1 MRSSFTWALALAGA
15 ASAKPTQTTS
25 QATHTGHHAT
35 STPANACAVAQAA
48 AESFLSS
55 RPSATAAAIKPSIAY
70 ECLKSIPVDKQNDL
84 DLLNYIEPYINFQST
99 LEPLANP
106 PQGYLVPGV
115 DVIGG
120 LGQIRARVMKDKYK
134 SQIEF
139 ALDIKRLVEFT
150 QASDGHFNYN
160 PALLN
165 LFTFRSLNNLVSVS
179 DDGLS
184 VPRVYLISD
193 FLKSYVNDTDVYDIK
208 SIDDVPITE
217 WLEAQSARVLT
228 QDPDAKYN
236 SLFNTNPA
244 TEFQGVGNEF
254 VLRFPGHCPDKQVI
268 KFTNGTEYVDQ
279 LVAIVGESLVEYLS
293 SAEAIHSKVEL
304 PPTSTSS
311 VASSSSATS
320 SSTSSATPTTTQ
332 IPGYPLPV
340 SKHASDWISTY
351 FLNGSYGDTAVLAVS
366 SFAPSDIDTANSTFE
381 IAEARRVVDVFL
393 KKAKEAGKKKLVIDL
408 QANGGGFIAAG
419 FQLYNQLFPKTTDIW
434 DGNRIRAHEAFDAIG
449 LTAQEASPDT
459 LADLVSNV
467 LNDKLE
473 PFNTWEDLYGPEV
486 IAGQNVTNLLRYNQT
501 RIGYPKSTGDQVF
514 LPENIVIIT
523 DGICASTCTI
533 FTGLLVREQ
542 GVRTIALGGRPS
554 EAPMQAIGGVEG
566 SEVLDWPSLQAAIMQ
581 VASDAIAA
589 NETDILEAAF
599 DVLPDLGDPPLLP
612 TLAKS
617 GGSFN
622 YRNAYAR
629 KRPDGFPEQFIYE
642 AANCRLFY
650 TSDMLTNITEIW
662 TRSADSAWNKAKC
675 VAGSTISDDGIISN
689 DILPYSDKVIGMN
702 LEYKGPGSLSYKGP
716 YEPPS
721 PYVQKH
727 TNSKRSIVEQL
738 NVPENFV
745 YEPTKHKIGD
755 LKEYLA
761 QNMPEDFKYEQKDKI
776 AISHTHLDRA

>member
-1 MRSSFTWALALAGA
+1 MQTSHLSVDPGKPCSLAGA

-25 QATHTGHHAT
+25 QATHSGHHAT

-48 AESFLSS
+48 AESFLSA
-55 RPSATAAAIKPSIAY
+55 RPSATAAAIKPSVAY
-70 ECLKSIPVDKQNDL
+70 DCLN
-84 DLLNYIEPYINFQST
+84 T

-106 PQGYLVPGV
+106 PEGYLAPGV

-139 ALDIKRLVEFT
+139 ALDIKRLFT

-160 PALLN
+160 PALLS

-217 WLEAQSARVLT
+217 WLEAQSSRVFT

-279 LVAIVGESLVEYLS
+279 LVAVVSESFVEYLS

-304 PPTSTSS
+304 PPTGTSS

-320 SSTSSATPTTTQ
+320 SSAYSATPTTTQ
-332 IPGYPLPV
+332 IPGYPYPV
-340 SKHASDWISTY
+340 SKHA
-351 FLNGSYGDTAVLAVS
+351 N
-366 SFAPSDIDTANSTFE
+366 IDTANGTFE
-381 IAEARRVVDVFL
+381 IGEAKRVVDVFL
-393 KKAKEAGKKKLVIDL
+393 KKAKAASKKKLVIDL
-408 QANGGGFIAAG
+408 QANGGGFVAAG
-419 FQLYNQLFPKTTDIW
+419 FQLYNQLFPETTDIW
-434 DGNRIRAHEAFDAIG
+434 DGNRIRAHEAFNAIG
-449 LTAQEASPDT
+449 LTAQEASPDV
-459 LADLVSNV
+459 LANLVSNV
-467 LNDKLE
+467 LNDKLK
-473 PFNTWEDLYGPEV
+473 PFKDWEYLFGPEV

-501 RIGYPKSTGDQVF
+501 GLGYPKSTEDQVF
-514 LPENIVIIT
+514 QPGNIIVIT

-629 KRPDGFPEQFIYE
+629 KRPDSFPEQFIYE

-650 TSDMLTNITEIW
+650 TADMLANITEIW
-662 TRSADSAWNKAKC
+662 ARSADSAWNKAKC
-675 VAGSTISDDGIISN
+675 VGGSTVCKDGIISN
-689 DILPYSDKVIGMN
+689 DILPFSDKVVGMH
-702 LEYKGPGSLSYKGP
+702 LEYKGPGSLSYKGA

-727 TNSKRSIVEQL
+727 TNNKRSIVEKL
-738 NVPENFV
+738 NVPENLV

-755 LKEYLA
+755 LKEYVA
-761 QNMPEDFKYEQKDKI
+761 QNMPEDFKYEQKHKI
-776 AISHTHLDRA
+776 GISHTHLNRE